1 MAKDTLAED
10 LMGGHM
16 APDTITLMLEGEVS
30 LEAFATALKSLSS
43 LVNALTIE
51 EGGGIEWTVEDLQPG
66 SALATVKGRSSRPE
80 RVERV
85 VRDYNSVG
93 RALQENIQIQR
104 GPRVSRPAL
113 KLGRLVGNGV
123 RRIRF
128 ETSEETTVISER
140 PSSRRRQALSL
151 EIATVQ
157 RPGTSMSV
165 ALGAVEGEVQT
176 LTKRNTLRFTLYD
189 VLSDRAVSCYLQ
201 EGQEDIMREVWGKQ
215 ALVEGWVSRDPTDG
229 HPIAVRQVRKVTP
242 LVKQGDYTLAR
253 GILPLA
259 LGTELPEERI
269 RRLRD
274 G

>member
-1 MAKDTLAED
+1 
-10 LMGGHM
+10 M

-30 LEAFATALKSLSS
+30 LEAFATALKSLNS
-43 LVNALTIE
+43 LIDALTIE

-66 SALATVKGRSSRPE
+66 SALATVKGRSSQPG

-85 VRDYNSVG
+85 VRTYSGVG

-128 ETSEETTVISER
+128 ETPEETAVISER
-140 PSSRRRQALSL
+140 PSSRRKRALPSQ
-151 EIATVQ
+151 IATFQ
-157 RPGTSMSV
+157 DSRTNMS
-165 ALGAVEGEVQT
+165 AARGAVEGEVQT
-176 LTKRNTLRFTLYD
+176 LTKRNALRFTLYD
-189 VLSDRAVSCYLQ
+189 ALRDRAVSCYLQ

-215 ALVEGWVSRDPTDG
+215 AIVEGWVSRDPTDG
-229 HPIAVRQVRKVTP
+229 HPIAVRQVSKVTP
-242 LVKQGDYTLAR
+242 IVKQGDYTLAR
-253 GILPLA
+253 AILPLA
-259 LGTELPEERI
+259 LDAELPEERI

>member
-1 MAKDTLAED
+1 
-10 LMGGHM
+10 M

-30 LEAFATALKSLSS
+30 LEAFATALKSLNS
-43 LVNALTIE
+43 LIDALTIE

-66 SALATVKGRSSRPE
+66 SALATVKGRSSQPG

-85 VRDYNSVG
+85 VRTYSGVG

-104 GPRVSRPAL
+104 SPRVSRPAL

-128 ETSEETTVISER
+128 ETPEETAVISER
-140 PSSRRRQALSL
+140 PSSRRKRALPQ
-151 EIATVQ
+151 IATFQ
-157 RPGTSMSV
+157 DSGTNMY
-165 ALGAVEGEVQT
+165 AARGAVEGEVQT
-176 LTKRNTLRFTLYD
+176 LTKRNALRFTLYD
-189 VLSDRAVSCYLQ
+189 ALRDRAVSCYLQ

-215 ALVEGWVSRDPTDG
+215 AIVEGWVSRDPTDG
-229 HPIAVRQVRKVTP
+229 HPVAVRQVSRVTP
-242 LVKQGDYTLAR
+242 IVKQGDYTLAR
-253 GILPLA
+253 AILPLA
-259 LGTELPEERI
+259 LDTELPEERI